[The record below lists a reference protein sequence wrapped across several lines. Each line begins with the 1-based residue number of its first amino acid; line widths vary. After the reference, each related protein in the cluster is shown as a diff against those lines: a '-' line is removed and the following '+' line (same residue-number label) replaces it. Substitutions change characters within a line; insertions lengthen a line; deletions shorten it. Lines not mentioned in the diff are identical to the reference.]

1 MHRILVIRMSAFGD
15 VIHALPAVAALRRG
29 FPHSRLSWLLRPEW
43 TPLVAGNPAVD
54 EAIEAPRRSLGVLA
68 RLRRERFDLVVDL
81 QGLIQSAILGRAAAA
96 GGYFGFQE
104 PREGLAA
111 RLYRTVVAP
120 AGAHVVDRN
129 LELAYAAGGQRGEA
143 TFPLPPGVPEGT
155 LPAGR
160 FVLAC
165 PFAGWGAKQ
174 WPLGNFSALAERLA
188 AAGIALVV
196 NGAPPQATALAA
208 VQGAVAHTSGIAG
221 LIDATRRAAAVV
233 GVDSGPLH
241 LAAALGMPGVAIF
254 GPTDPARNGPYGG
267 TIRVLRADGAETT
280 YRRDAAP
287 SASMR
292 AITAEEVWAA
302 LRPQL

>member
-29 FPHSRLSWLLRPEW
+29 FPRSRLSWLLRPEW
-43 TPLVAGNPAVD
+43 TPLVAGSPAVD
-54 EAIEAPRRSLGVLA
+54 EAIAAPRRSLGVLA

-96 GGYFGFQE
+96 GGYFGFAD
-104 PREGLAA
+104 PRESLAA
-111 RLYRTVVAP
+111 RLYRTRVSP
-120 AGAHVVDRN
+120 AAAHVVDRN
-129 LELAYAAGGQRGEA
+129 LELAYAAGGQQGEA
-143 TFPLPPGVPEGT
+143 VFPLPAGVPEGR
-155 LPAGR
+155 LPER

-196 NGAPPQATALAA
+196 NGAPPRATALAA
-208 VQGAVAHTSGIAG
+208 VQGAMAHTSGIAG
-221 LIDATRRAAAVV
+221 LIDATRRATAVV

-267 TIRVLRADGAETT
+267 TIRVLRAAEAKTT

-292 AITAEEVWAA
+292 AITVDEVWAA